1 MKLIP
6 PQHYPQRIPLWP
18 MYVWM
23 EILQA
28 CILIFFPCETTGQ
41 GHQQDCGLMQSPL
54 KGIPS
59 VFHLKTRRVHV
70 PETRAWK
77 EGLSQIGKE
86 ISVSVW
92 TLVTMSGLLEAP
104 INLRVLCDDREEKAS
119 STRGSSTAGK
129 EGSYILK
136 ELVIFCQII

>member
-1 MKLIP
+1 
-6 PQHYPQRIPLWP
+6 
-18 MYVWM
+18 
-23 EILQA
+23 
-28 CILIFFPCETTGQ
+28 
-41 GHQQDCGLMQSPL
+41 MQSPL

-59 VFHLKTRRVHV
+59 VIHLKTRQVHV

-86 ISVSVW
+86 ISVSLW
-92 TLVTMSGLLEAP
+92 TLLTMSGLLEAQ

-129 EGSYILK
+129 EGIPEGVSYILSDY
-136 ELVIFCQII
+136 LVAYYGITFLLLA